1 MLEARPHNNLRL
13 FNSLSRKIEPFVPL
27 SETGIGLYVCGVTPY
42 DVGHLG
48 HALTSVAFDLLRRW
62 LEFNGHEVNHI
73 QNITDIDDDMVRVSE
88 ERGLTI
94 KELTDSN
101 HQIYLDEM
109 SALNIL
115 PPNAYPRVSETIPEI
130 IDVVSNLVEK
140 DMAYLRDGYVFFDSD
155 KQQSLGELVGLTNTQ
170 LLTFESDS
178 MPAEPEELKRFP
190 LDFLIW
196 QPSSHAEASFESPWG
211 VGRPGWHI
219 ECSVMAQTHL
229 GDRLDIHGGGKDLR
243 YPHHASEIA
252 QSEASTGK
260 TPYVSYWM
268 HNGTMQLDG
277 VKMSKSLG
285 NLVKVSDLLQQ
296 EFSGNAVR
304 LSLAQVHY
312 RQDRNYDSA
321 ALALCEELV
330 GIYKRASV
338 VGESGGDPLSS
349 QPYRSRFQAA
359 MDNDLDSPTAVNIL
373 TDLANAIL
381 SGEVS
386 AEAGRSSLIELAMVL
401 GVDLEVN

>member
-13 FNSLSRKIEPFVPL
+13 FNSLSQKIEPFVPI
-27 SETGIGLYVCGVTPY
+27 SATGVGLYVCGVTPY

-115 PPNAYPRVSETIPEI
+115 APTAYPRVSETIPEI
-130 IDVVSNLVEK
+130 IAVVSNLVEK
-140 DMAYLRDGYVFFDSD
+140 KSAYLRDGYIFFDSD
-155 KQQSLGELVGLTNTQ
+155 KQQSLGELIGLTNTE

-178 MPAEPEELKRFP
+178 MPAEPEELKRSP

-196 QPSSHAEASFESPWG
+196 QPSSHPEASFDSPWG

-268 HNGTMQLDG
+268 HNATMQLDG

-285 NLVKVSDLLQQ
+285 NLVKVSDLLKQDY
-296 EFSGNAVR
+296 SGNAVR

-312 RQDRNYDSA
+312 RQDRDYDSA
-321 ALALCEELV
+321 ALASCEELV
-330 GIYKRASV
+330 GIFRRATV
-338 VGESGGDPLSS
+338 VPQLGGDPLSS

-359 MDNDLDSPTAVNIL
+359 MDDDLDSPTAVNVL
-373 TDLANAIL
+373 TELANAII
-381 SGEVS
+381 SGQVA

-401 GVDLEVN
+401 GVDLEAD

>member
-13 FNSLSRKIEPFVPL
+13 FNSLSQKIEPFVPL
-27 SETGIGLYVCGVTPY
+27 SETGVGLYVCGVTPY

-48 HALTSVAFDLLRRW
+48 HALTSVTFDLLRRW
-62 LEFNGHEVNHI
+62 LEFNGHEVTHI
-73 QNITDIDDDMVRVSE
+73 QNITDIDDDMVRVSGA
-88 ERGLTI
+88 RGLTI

-115 PPNAYPRVSETIPEI
+115 APNLYPRVSETIPEI
-130 IDVVSNLVEK
+130 ITAVADLVEK
-140 DMAYLRDGYVFFDSD
+140 EVAYLRDGYIFFDSD
-155 KQQSLGELVGLTNTQ
+155 RQQSLGELIGLTNTE

-178 MPAEPEELKRFP
+178 MPAEPEELKRSP

-196 QPSSHAEASFESPWG
+196 QPSSHVEASFESPWG

-296 EFSGNAVR
+296 EYSGNAVR

-312 RQDRNYDSA
+312 RQDRDYDSA
-321 ALALCEELV
+321 ALAKCEEL
-330 GIYKRASV
+330 ITLFENATLI
-338 VGESGGDPLSS
+338 SGPVGDPLSS

-359 MDNDLDSPTAVNIL
+359 MDNDLDSPTAANIL
-373 TDLANAIL
+373 TELANAIIE
-381 SGEVS
+381 GEVS
-386 AEAGRSSLIELAMVL
+386 SEAGRLSLIELAMVL
-401 GVDLEVN
+401 GVDLEAD

>member
-13 FNSLSRKIEPFVPL
+13 FNSLSQQIEPFVPL
-27 SETGIGLYVCGVTPY
+27 SDTGVGLYVCGVTPY

-62 LEFNGHEVNHI
+62 LEFNGHEVTHI

-94 KELTDSN
+94 KELTDAN

-115 PPNAYPRVSETIPEI
+115 APNLYPRVSETIPEI
-130 IDVVSNLVEK
+130 ISAVANLVEK
-140 DMAYLRDGYVFFDSD
+140 EVAYLRDGYVFFDSD
-155 KQQSLGELVGLTNTQ
+155 KQQSLGDLIGLTNAE

-178 MPAEPEELKRFP
+178 MPAEPEELKRSP

-252 QSEASTGK
+252 QSEAFTGK

-268 HNGTMQLDG
+268 HNGTMRLDG

-285 NLVKVSDLLQQ
+285 NLVKVSDLVQRKY
-296 EFSGNAVR
+296 SGNAVR

-312 RQDRNYDSA
+312 REDRDYDSV
-321 ALALCEELV
+321 ALAKCEELV
-330 GIYKRASV
+330 TIFKNATLLSRSA
-338 VGESGGDPLSS
+338 GDPLSS

-359 MDNDLDSPTAVNIL
+359 MDNDLDSPAAANIL
-373 TDLANAIL
+373 MELANAIIK
-381 SGEVS
+381 GEVS
-386 AEAGRSSLIELAMVL
+386 TEAGRPSLIELAMVL
-401 GVDLEVN
+401 GVDLEAN

>member
-1 MLEARPHNNLRL
+1 VLEARPHNNLRL
-13 FNSLSRKIEPFVPL
+13 FNSLSQKIEPFIPL
-27 SETGIGLYVCGVTPY
+27 NETGVGLYVCGVTPY

-88 ERGLTI
+88 ERGLSI

-101 HQIYLDEM
+101 HQIYIDEM

-115 PPNAYPRVSETIPEI
+115 APNLYPRVSETIPEI
-130 IDVVSNLVEK
+130 ITTVADLLEK
-140 DMAYLRDGYVFFDSD
+140 EVAYLRDGYIFFDSD
-155 KQQSLGELVGLTNTQ
+155 QQQSLGALIGFTNTE

-178 MPAEPEELKRFP
+178 MPAEPEELKRSP

-196 QPSSHAEASFESPWG
+196 QPSSHTEASFESPWG
-211 VGRPGWHI
+211 AGRPGWHI

-252 QSEASTGK
+252 QSEAATGK

-277 VKMSKSLG
+277 VKMSKSVG

-296 EFSGNAVR
+296 EYSGNAVR

-312 RQDRNYDSA
+312 RQDRDYDSA
-321 ALALCEELV
+321 ALARCEEL
-330 GIYKRASV
+330 ITLFKNATLM
-338 VGESGGDPLSS
+338 SGSAGDPLSS

-359 MDNDLDSPTAVNIL
+359 MDNDLDSPTAANIL
-373 TDLANAIL
+373 TELASAIIN
-381 SGEVS
+381 GEVS
-386 AEAGRSSLIELAMVL
+386 AEAGRLSLIELAMVL
-401 GVDLEVN
+401 GVDLEAD

>member
-1 MLEARPHNNLRL
+1 
-13 FNSLSRKIEPFVPL
+13 
-27 SETGIGLYVCGVTPY
+27 
-42 DVGHLG
+42 
-48 HALTSVAFDLLRRW
+48 
-62 LEFNGHEVNHI
+62 
-73 QNITDIDDDMVRVSE
+73 MVRVSGA
-88 ERGLTI
+88 RGLTI

-115 PPNAYPRVSETIPEI
+115 APNLYPRVSETIPEI
-130 IDVVSNLVEK
+130 ITAVADLVEK
-140 DMAYLRDGYVFFDSD
+140 EVAYLRDGYIFFDSD
-155 KQQSLGELVGLTNTQ
+155 RQQSLGELIGLTNTE

-178 MPAEPEELKRFP
+178 MPAEPEELKRSP

-196 QPSSHAEASFESPWG
+196 QPSSHVEASFESPWG

-296 EFSGNAVR
+296 EYSGNAVR

-312 RQDRNYDSA
+312 RQDRDYDSA
-321 ALALCEELV
+321 ALAKCEEL
-330 GIYKRASV
+330 ITLFENATLI
-338 VGESGGDPLSS
+338 SGPVGDPLSS

-359 MDNDLDSPTAVNIL
+359 MDNDLDSPTAANIL
-373 TDLANAIL
+373 TELANAIIE
-381 SGEVS
+381 GEVS
-386 AEAGRSSLIELAMVL
+386 SEAGRLSLIELAMVL
-401 GVDLEVN
+401 GVDLEAD